1 MNIYTT
7 KAEYSNINLLANA
20 EEADITE
27 AASELIEAITLI
39 KNISCRTLR
48 NTFYKHG
55 QARPWSHCY
64 SDTGFIE
71 VTMRHL

>member
-7 KAEYSNINLLANA
+7 KVEYNNINLLANS

-39 KNISCRTLR
+39 KNISCRALV
-48 NTFYKHG
+48 NAFYKYG

-71 VTMRHL
+71 VTMRYL